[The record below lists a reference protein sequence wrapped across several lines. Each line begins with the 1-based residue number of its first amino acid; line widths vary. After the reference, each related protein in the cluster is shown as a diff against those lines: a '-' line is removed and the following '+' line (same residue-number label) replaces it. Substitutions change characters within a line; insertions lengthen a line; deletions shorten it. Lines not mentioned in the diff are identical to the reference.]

1 MADLKM
7 LAIDLGASSGRGIV
21 GSFDGEKITLRENH
35 RFSNDPVFVNG
46 RFTWDILRIFFEIK
60 NSITK
65 TVIDGDDV
73 SSMGIDTW
81 GVDYGL
87 LDRNGR
93 LMANPTHYRD
103 TRTVG
108 ISDYVSRFVSA
119 EEIYKVTGI
128 QAIDFNTL
136 NQLAAEGRD
145 DPDMLARAEQMLF
158 IPDLLNYFLT
168 GKRATEYTI
177 ASTGML
183 LDAAKRDFAFEL
195 TDKLGIRRSLFA
207 PIVQPGTDLG
217 ELLPQ
222 ISGEVG
228 KNRIHVRTVASHDT
242 ASAVIAVPA
251 QGEDFIYISSGTW
264 SLMGMELPQPLIND
278 ATRAANFTNE
288 GGALGT
294 IRFLKNI
301 MGLWII
307 QESRRQWKREGK
319 DYSFAQMEA
328 WAKEATPFRSLI
340 NPDDASFNTPGNM
353 PEKIRDFCRRTNQ
366 PVPETVGEVV
376 RCIYES
382 LALKYRYTVET
393 IQELRGK
400 KATVINVVGGGT
412 KDRFLSQMTAD
423 ACGLD
428 VTAGP
433 EEATAIGNLMAQAM
447 AAGEIASLSEA
458 RQVVANSFE
467 LKRSSDTL
475 PEAFCNPP
483 VGRVAGRLLPVRDSR
498 FTGIPDVFLLVF
510 QGSADSGNAFPVQSA
525 FSAVADGNSVPDLCV
540 ARLCQHFLGAK
551 IVEFAKKER
560 DCEL

>member
-1 MADLKM
+1 MM
-7 LAIDLGASSGRGIV
+7 RYVLALDFGASSGRAMLAG
-21 GSFDGEKITLRENH
+21 FDGSRITLQEVH
-35 RFSNDPVFVNG
+35 RFANEPVSKDG
-46 RFTWDILRIFFEIK
+46 RLYWNVPQLMEELEQGLQAGYAIAPYE
-60 NSITK
+60 SIA
-65 TVIDGDDV
+65 
-73 SSMGIDTW
+73 IDTW

-467 LKRSSDTL
+467 LKHYAPTTERGAWD
-475 PEAFCNPP
+475 EAF
-483 VGRVAGRLLPVRDSR
+483 GRFKAL
-498 FTGIPDVFLLVF
+498 
-510 QGSADSGNAFPVQSA
+510 Q
-525 FSAVADGNSVPDLCV
+525 
-540 ARLCQHFLGAK
+540 
-551 IVEFAKKER
+551 
-560 DCEL
+560 

>member
-264 SLMGMELPQPLIND
+264 SLMGTERMTAD
-278 ATRAANFTNE
+278 CSSAARAHNMTNE
-288 GGALGT
+288 GGYDC
-294 IRFLKNI
+294 RFRYLKNI
-301 MGLWII
+301 MGLWMI
-307 QESRRQWKREGK
+307 QSVKKEFTE
-319 DYSFAQMEA
+319 DLSFAEICERASKETITSLVDCNDDCFLAPKNMIEA
-328 WAKEATPFRSLI
+328 VK
-340 NPDDASFNTPGNM
+340 
-353 PEKIRDFCRRTNQ
+353 KFCRDSKQ
-366 PVPETVGEVV
+366 QVPETVGEIAAV
-376 RCIYES
+376 IYNS
-382 LALKYRYTVET
+382 LAKCYGDT
-393 IQELRGK
+393 IEEIEALTGK
-400 KATVINVVGGGT
+400 KYTTIYVVGGGANAGY
-412 KDRFLSQMTAD
+412 LNELTAKYT
-423 ACGLD
+423 GKK
-428 VTAGP
+428 VSAGP
-433 EEATAIGNLMAQAM
+433 SEATAIGN
-447 AAGEIASLSEA
+447 I
-458 RQVVANSFE
+458 VVQMLHDGVF
-467 LKRSSDTL
+467 KDL
-475 PEAFCNPP
+475 PEARTC
-483 VGRVAGRLLPVRDSR
+483 VGKS
-498 FTGIPDVFLLVF
+498 FDVKIYE
-510 QGSADSGNAFPVQSA
+510 NA
-525 FSAVADGNSVPDLCV
+525 
-540 ARLCQHFLGAK
+540 
-551 IVEFAKKER
+551 
-560 DCEL
+560 

>member
-21 GSFDGEKITLRENH
+21 GSFDGNKLTLRENH

-73 SSMGIDTW
+73 TSIGIDTW

-87 LDRNGR
+87 LDKSGR
-93 LMANPTHYRD
+93 LIANPTHYRD
-103 TRTVG
+103 TRTVNVT
-108 ISDYVSRFVSA
+108 DYVSKFVSA
-119 EEIYKVTGI
+119 EDIYNVTGI

-136 NQLAAEGRD
+136 NQLAVEVRD
-145 DPDMLARAEQMLF
+145 NPEIFKYADKMLF

-168 GKRATEYTI
+168 GKMCTEYTI
-177 ASTGML
+177 ASTGMI

-195 TDKLGIRRSLFA
+195 TDKLNIPRSIFT

-217 ELLPQ
+217 TLLPQ
-222 ISGEVG
+222 INDEVG
-228 KNRIHVRTVASHDT
+228 KNNIRVRTVASHDT

-251 QGEDFIYISSGTW
+251 KTDDFIYISSGTW
-264 SLMGMELPQPLIND
+264 SLMGVELNQPLIND
-278 ATRAANFTNE
+278 GSRAANLTNE
-288 GGALGT
+288 GGANGT

-353 PEKIRDFCRRTNQ
+353 PEKIREFCRKTGQ
-366 PVPETVGEVV
+366 PVPESVGEVV

-382 LALKYRYTVET
+382 LSLKYRYTVES
-393 IQELRGK
+393 ICQLRNK
-400 KATVINVVGGGT
+400 PATMINVVGGGT
-412 KDRFLSQMTAD
+412 KDKFLSQMTAD
-423 ACGLD
+423 ACGIP
-428 VTAGP
+428 VCAGP
-433 EEATAIGNLMAQAM
+433 EEATAIGNLMSQII
-447 AAGEIASLSEA
+447 AAGELNTLAEA
-458 RQVVANSFE
+458 REVVANSFE
-467 LKRSSDTL
+467 MKHYEPTSDRAAWD
-475 PEAFCNPP
+475 EAYGRFCK
-483 VGRVAGRLLPVRDSR
+483 LL
-498 FTGIPDVFLLVF
+498 
-510 QGSADSGNAFPVQSA
+510 
-525 FSAVADGNSVPDLCV
+525 
-540 ARLCQHFLGAK
+540 
-551 IVEFAKKER
+551 
-560 DCEL
+560 